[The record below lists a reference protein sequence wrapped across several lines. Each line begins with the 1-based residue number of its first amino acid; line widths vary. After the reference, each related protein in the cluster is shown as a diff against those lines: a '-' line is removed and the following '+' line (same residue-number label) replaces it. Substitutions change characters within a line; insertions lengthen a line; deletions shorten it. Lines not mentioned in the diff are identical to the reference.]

1 MKETFQILPQQQCSY
16 ESYVIPHQEPWTE
29 NLGAQ
34 LRPSTDTIYFMLRS
48 SPSSFTVGFHE
59 KTRMN
64 RGTYIFIMNVEG
76 QLYSEMEGVGVD

>member
-1 MKETFQILPQQQCSY
+1 MNHMLF
-16 ESYVIPHQEPWTE
+16 HQEPWTE

-34 LRPSTDTIYFMLRS
+34 LRPSTDTIYFMSRS

-59 KTRMN
+59 KTRMI

-76 QLYSEMEGVGVD
+76 QLYSEMEGIGVE